1 MADLSYKATVDVSQ
15 AERNLTNLQKSVGGL
30 NDTFIRLKS
39 TLATISLGAVIANSL
54 KFADAIQDLS
64 DATGIATAN
73 ILGFSNAVSENGGT
87 ADGAQK
93 AILKLVQS
101 IGDAAGG
108 SLEAQNAFRAV
119 GVTLG
124 DLGKLSEEDILK
136 KTIDGLDKIS
146 NSAERSTLIA
156 KLLGKEFRNVKFGEL
171 GAAYALA
178 AAESQRYS
186 GSIAAGAAAQQNLEV
201 TVRKFQTALLEVL
214 KPISEFVAK
223 IDVSVESIS
232 QFIKTVLTVGAA
244 LFALT
249 KGLTIV
255 NALANSW
262 TKLGVAG
269 GALSHNFKMVGAS
282 FFGFFKNLGKAVGLL
297 PTAYGGI
304 SSLVFAL
311 ASLSRSLLRFAG
323 LAGIIYSV
331 VEAFSYLE
339 KSVFQTNYVEKGVN
353 GIAIGLETLTR
364 AAGQLLNLPTNLIGK
379 ILGID
384 NAVGL
389 GTPLLALA
397 EKAAEARKD
406 AEMAALRGTGQG
418 RGDPKE
424 IANREAAAKAEKDNS
439 KNVREVVEALAKRR
453 KEIEQTSVAFADFLK
468 QQNASIYQEASFIGM
483 TEDQVEIFKAQIE
496 VLNKTEE
503 EIKQLQRAKSLLSK
517 DEQALAKVYD
527 DQINKIRELSI
538 TGLDA
543 TAQAITNTQSLRAV
557 EKARLQDIENIN
569 KAIEDQISRQQQ
581 LGDVLRGIN
590 DQKVDLAFQKSIQGL
605 SSYQKEVATIQESA
619 RKAAL
624 EAGRAY
630 AASFEDTGDGLTP
643 ERARELANGLNA
655 IADGYIYIAQA
666 QVESL
671 GSSNDMIRG
680 LTEAWDSYKAAA
692 LDTASQIK
700 DNFGNFTQSME
711 DAFVRFAQT
720 GKLSFKDLANSIL
733 ADLARIAFKKAVVGM
748 ASLFGFAAGG
758 QVMADTPI
766 IVGERGPELFV
777 PRSAGA
783 IVPNNALGG
792 MAGRSNEGGG
802 SQTTVNY
809 NISAVDAASFRS
821 LVARDPSFIYAVTEQ
836 GRRSQP
842 TRSR

>member
-223 IDVSVESIS
+223 IDVSIEGMV

-262 TKLGVAG
+262 NKLGVAG
-269 GALSHNFKMVGAS
+269 GALSHNFNMVGAS
-282 FFGFFKNLGKAVGLL
+282 FFGFFKNLGRAFGLL
-297 PTAYGGI
+297 ET
-304 SSLVFAL
+304 SKTSLQLVGFAI
-311 ASLSRSLLRFAG
+311 ASLARSVLRFAG
-323 LAGIIYSV
+323 LAGLIYSV

-353 GIAIGLETLTR
+353 GIAIGLEAVTR

-379 ILGID
+379 VLGID

-397 EKAAEARKD
+397 EKAAQARKD

-424 IANREAAAKAEKDNS
+424 IANREAAAKAEKENG
-439 KNVREVVEALAKRR
+439 KNLRDVADALAKRR
-453 KEIEQTSVAFADFLK
+453 KEIEQTSGAFADYLK

-483 TEDQVEIFKAQIE
+483 TEDQVEVLKAQIE
-496 VLNKTEE
+496 VLNKAEE
-503 EIKQLQRAKSLLSK
+503 EIKHEFAQMPWARRIDDRIDPDELDGCMSMICSFYPDQAK
-517 DEQALAKVYD
+517 
-527 DQINKIRELSI
+527 
-538 TGLDA
+538 
-543 TAQAITNTQSLRAV
+543 
-557 EKARLQDIENIN
+557 
-569 KAIEDQISRQQQ
+569 
-581 LGDVLRGIN
+581 
-590 DQKVDLAFQKSIQGL
+590 
-605 SSYQKEVATIQESA
+605 
-619 RKAAL
+619 
-624 EAGRAY
+624 
-630 AASFEDTGDGLTP
+630 ASFEKIG
-643 ERARELANGLNA
+643 
-655 IADGYIYIAQA
+655 I
-666 QVESL
+666 
-671 GSSNDMIRG
+671 
-680 LTEAWDSYKAAA
+680 
-692 LDTASQIK
+692 
-700 DNFGNFTQSME
+700 
-711 DAFVRFAQT
+711 
-720 GKLSFKDLANSIL
+720 
-733 ADLARIAFKKAVVGM
+733 
-748 ASLFGFAAGG
+748 
-758 QVMADTPI
+758 
-766 IVGERGPELFV
+766 
-777 PRSAGA
+777 
-783 IVPNNALGG
+783 
-792 MAGRSNEGGG
+792 
-802 SQTTVNY
+802 
-809 NISAVDAASFRS
+809 
-821 LVARDPSFIYAVTEQ
+821 
-836 GRRSQP
+836 
-842 TRSR
+842 